1 MFIKTILYDYN
12 YEMHP
17 LRLLCLGLFFWN
29 VIGFITL
36 AIDKDTGAVAL
47 MGGFMPLMGFICI
60 CVELNR
66 SIREYLKCTNEV
78 TPVEEPLMEI
88 PENSV

>member
-1 MFIKTILYDYN
+1 
-12 YEMHP
+12 MHP

-47 MGGFMPLMGFICI
+47 MGGFMPLMSFICI

-66 SIREYLKCTNEV
+66 SIREYLKCTT

-88 PENSV
+88 AENSV

>member
-1 MFIKTILYDYN
+1 
-12 YEMHP
+12 MHP
-17 LRLLCLGLFFWN
+17 LRFLCLGLFFWN

-36 AIDKDTGAVAL
+36 TINKDTGAVAL
-47 MGGFMPLMGFICI
+47 MGGFMPLMSFICI

-66 SIREYLKCTNEV
+66 SVREYLKHTT
-78 TPVEEPLMEI
+78 TPVEENQI